1 MVIAVFLVYAAML
14 VAGMRLAQRLGYPY
28 WYGIGIG
35 IPIVQLV
42 VLGWFAFARS
52 PLDAELERLREE
64 VERLRAQR
72 LLPPA

>member
-1 MVIAVFLVYAAML
+1 MVIAIFLLYATML

-35 IPIVQLV
+35 IPIVQLL

-52 PLDAELERLREE
+52 PRDEEIDRLREE
-64 VERLRAQR
+64 NERLRVQH
-72 LLPPA
+72 LLPPG

>member
-1 MVIAVFLVYAAML
+1 MVIALFLLYAAML

-35 IPIVQLV
+35 IPIVQLL

-52 PLDAELERLREE
+52 PRDEEIDRLREE
-64 VERLRAQR
+64 NERLRLQH
-72 LLPPA
+72 LLPPG